1 MSAMSRSFNTK
12 SLGENGARC
21 KHYCS
26 KQPRVGKGDF
36 ARSERLN

>member
-1 MSAMSRSFNTK
+1 MSVDEQDRLTK

-26 KQPRVGKGDF
+26 KQPRVGKQHFSG
-36 ARSERLN
+36 ELT